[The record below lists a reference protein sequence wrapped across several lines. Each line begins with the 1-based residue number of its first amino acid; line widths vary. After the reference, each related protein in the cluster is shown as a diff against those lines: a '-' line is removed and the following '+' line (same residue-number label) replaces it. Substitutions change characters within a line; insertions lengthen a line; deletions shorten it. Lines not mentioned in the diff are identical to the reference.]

1 MNYKEV
7 VKFLK
12 KYYKGEKKLICISI
26 ILIVISSLIDL
37 SYGLLMG
44 NIIYKVSIGKY
55 SLAILLLVLLLVV
68 MVFNNLH
75 LNRVRSIF
83 LRKATL
89 NVMEKLTN
97 DSFYKVGLLPAKAF
111 EEKSSGEFINIITHD
126 ASTIADSFRQLLM
139 IFISLF
145 SSVIVFIYIIFNS
158 GVITVEI
165 IIYLIC
171 FYLFSKVYLPVIK
184 ENEKKMIKDKDKAML
199 EVNESIL
206 GTREIRALGIRKK
219 VNNNMKNIIRN
230 IYYKSNEQSIEEANY
245 SAVILSLD
253 NLLEGIVFIT
263 CIILLSFHKID
274 FVFFSA
280 MTYYI
285 YRFMGTI
292 DNMMAFSTSFQKMRV
307 SIDRIENI
315 IDNKEYQDIKFGNLH
330 KRDIKGTIE
339 FKNISFKYHNED
351 KELFKNLNFKI
362 ECNKKVAIVGKSG
375 QGKSSIFN
383 LLLRYFEPNKGTILI
398 DNIPIEDFDEESF
411 NKNLAIIRQD
421 PFLFNKTIL
430 ENFKMIN
437 EKLTLK
443 KIREAC
449 KIAEIDDYIMS
460 LKNKYKTVIGEGG
473 VNLSG
478 GQKQRIAIARAL
490 LKESKIILF
499 DEATSALDNESQ
511 AKIKLAINKLAKDH
525 TIVMI
530 AHRLSTIV
538 DSDVIYLLEKGKI
551 IATGT
556 HKELLKNNKVY
567 QGLYQSK

>member
-12 KYYKGEKKLICISI
+12 KYFKGEKKIIIISV
-26 ILIVISSLIDL
+26 ILIIISSLIEL
-37 SYGLLMG
+37 GYGFIMG
-44 NIIYKVSIGKY
+44 NVIFKASIGKY
-55 SLAILLLVLLLVV
+55 STAIFLLVLLLVV
-68 MVFNNLH
+68 MVIDELF
-75 LNRVRSIF
+75 LNRIRRILV
-83 LRKATL
+83 RKATL

-111 EEKSSGEFINIITHD
+111 EDKSSGEFINIITHD
-126 ASTIADSFRQLLM
+126 ASTIADSFRHLLM
-139 IFISLF
+139 IFVSLF
-145 SSVIVFIYIIFNS
+145 SSIIVFIYIIFNS
-158 GVITVEI
+158 GIITLEI

-171 FYLFSKVYLPVIK
+171 FYLFSKHYLPIIK
-184 ENEKKMIKDKDKAML
+184 ENEKRIIKEKDKAML

-219 VNNNMKNIIRN
+219 VNGNMKNIIRN
-230 IYYKSNEQSIEEANY
+230 IFYKSNEQSIEEANY
-245 SAVILSLD
+245 TAVIMSLD

-285 YRFMGTI
+285 YRFMNTV
-292 DNMMAFSTSFQKMRV
+292 DNMMEFSTSFQKMRV
-307 SIDRIENI
+307 AIDRIENI
-315 IDNKEYQDIKFGNLH
+315 IDNKEYQDISFGSLH
-330 KRDIKGTIE
+330 KRNIDGVIE
-339 FKNISFKYHNED
+339 FKNVSFKYHNE
-351 KELFKNLNFKI
+351 EKNLFNKLNLKI
-362 ECNKKVAIVGKSG
+362 EKNQRVAIVGKSG
-375 QGKSSIFN
+375 QGKTSIFN
-383 LLLRYFEPNKGTILI
+383 LLLRYFDPDEGVILI

-411 NKNLAIIRQD
+411 NKNIAIIRQE
-421 PFLFNKTIL
+421 PFLFNKSIL
-430 ENFKMIN
+430 DNFKIIN
-437 EKLTLK
+437 EKLSLK

-449 KIAEIDDYIMS
+449 KVAEIDDYIMS
-460 LKNKYKTVIGEGG
+460 LKDKYNTVIGEGG

-511 AKIKLAINKLAKDH
+511 AKIKLAIDKLSKDH
-525 TIVMI
+525 TIIMI

-538 DSDVIYLLEKGKI
+538 DSDIIYLLDKGKI
-551 IATGT
+551 VDKGT
-556 HKELLKNNKVY
+556 HKELLSKNKIY
-567 QGLYQSK
+567 QSLYQSK

>member
-307 SIDRIENI
+307 SIDRIEKI
-315 IDNKEYQDIKFGNLH
+315 IDNK
-330 KRDIKGTIE
+330 
-339 FKNISFKYHNED
+339 
-351 KELFKNLNFKI
+351 
-362 ECNKKVAIVGKSG
+362 
-375 QGKSSIFN
+375 
-383 LLLRYFEPNKGTILI
+383 
-398 DNIPIEDFDEESF
+398 
-411 NKNLAIIRQD
+411 
-421 PFLFNKTIL
+421 
-430 ENFKMIN
+430 
-437 EKLTLK
+437 
-443 KIREAC
+443 
-449 KIAEIDDYIMS
+449 
-460 LKNKYKTVIGEGG
+460 
-473 VNLSG
+473 
-478 GQKQRIAIARAL
+478 
-490 LKESKIILF
+490 
-499 DEATSALDNESQ
+499 
-511 AKIKLAINKLAKDH
+511 
-525 TIVMI
+525 
-530 AHRLSTIV
+530 
-538 DSDVIYLLEKGKI
+538 
-551 IATGT
+551 
-556 HKELLKNNKVY
+556 
-567 QGLYQSK
+567 

>member
-1 MNYKEV
+1 M
-7 VKFLK
+7 
-12 KYYKGEKKLICISI
+12 
-26 ILIVISSLIDL
+26 
-37 SYGLLMG
+37 
-44 NIIYKVSIGKY
+44 
-55 SLAILLLVLLLVV
+55 
-68 MVFNNLH
+68 
-75 LNRVRSIF
+75 
-83 LRKATL
+83 
-89 NVMEKLTN
+89 
-97 DSFYKVGLLPAKAF
+97 
-111 EEKSSGEFINIITHD
+111 
-126 ASTIADSFRQLLM
+126 
-139 IFISLF
+139 
-145 SSVIVFIYIIFNS
+145 
-158 GVITVEI
+158 
-165 IIYLIC
+165 
-171 FYLFSKVYLPVIK
+171 
-184 ENEKKMIKDKDKAML
+184 
-199 EVNESIL
+199 
-206 GTREIRALGIRKK
+206 
-219 VNNNMKNIIRN
+219 
-230 IYYKSNEQSIEEANY
+230 
-245 SAVILSLD
+245 
-253 NLLEGIVFIT
+253 
-263 CIILLSFHKID
+263 
-274 FVFFSA
+274 
-280 MTYYI
+280 
-285 YRFMGTI
+285 
-292 DNMMAFSTSFQKMRV
+292 
-307 SIDRIENI
+307 
-315 IDNKEYQDIKFGNLH
+315 
-330 KRDIKGTIE
+330 
-339 FKNISFKYHNED
+339 
-351 KELFKNLNFKI
+351 NFKI

-443 KIREAC
+443 KIRESC